1 VNAVAGRRAA
11 PQVDQSERAWWLR
24 TIAVL
29 QSPRPVFAALRDD
42 SADAAS
48 SRQEPVTAIV
58 MLAGIAAVLAS
69 PATGRLLDDFAIDGL
84 TAAIIVFLQGGLY
97 GCVAYWLGG
106 GTLFFVSEHL
116 GSRGSYRRS
125 RHVLAYAS
133 VPLVLSL
140 LVIWPL
146 RLALYGE
153 DVFRSGGND
162 AGMSDHVFAAL
173 ELAFVAWSVGL
184 IVVGVRAV
192 HGWAWTRAA
201 GACVLAVALTAA
213 LLALFAVILNGA

>member
-1 VNAVAGRRAA
+1 MNAVARRRHA

-24 TIAVL
+24 TLAIL

-42 SADAAS
+42 SVEAS
-48 SRQEPVTAIV
+48 ASRQEPVLALV
-58 MLAGIAAVLAS
+58 LLAGVGAVLAS
-69 PATGRLLDDFAIDGL
+69 PANGTLMDDFAIDGL
-84 TAAIIVFLQGGLY
+84 TAAIIIFLQGCVY
-97 GCVAYWLGG
+97 GTVVYWLAGG
-106 GTLFFVSEHL
+106 ALFFVSEYL

-140 LVIWPL
+140 VVIWPV

-153 DVFRSGGND
+153 DVFRSGGRD
-162 AGMSDHVFAAL
+162 AGLGDHVFAGF

-184 IVVGVRAV
+184 LVVGVRAV
-192 HGWAWTRAA
+192 HGWTWGRALA
-201 GACVLAVALTAA
+201 ASALAVVLTAG
-213 LLALFAVILNGA
+213 LLALLRVILRGA

>member
-1 VNAVAGRRAA
+1 MNAVARRSAA

-24 TIAVL
+24 TLAVL
-29 QSPRPVFAALRDD
+29 QSPRSVFGALRDD
-42 SADAAS
+42 SVEAAA

-58 MLAGIAAVLAS
+58 ILAGIGAVLAS
-69 PATGRLLDDFAIDGL
+69 PATGRLMDDFAIDGL

-97 GCVAYWLGG
+97 GCVAYWLAGG
-106 GTLFFVSEHL
+106 MLYFVAEHL

-140 LVIWPL
+140 VVIWPL

-153 DVFRSGGND
+153 DVFRSGGRD
-162 AGMSDHVFAAL
+162 AGLGGHVFVGL
-173 ELAFVAWSVGL
+173 ELVFATWSVGL
-184 IVVGVRAV
+184 LVVGIRAV
-192 HGWAWTRAA
+192 HAWTWPRAIA
-201 GACVLAVALTAA
+201 ACVLAVALTAA
-213 LLALFAVILNGA
+213 LIALLDVILRGA